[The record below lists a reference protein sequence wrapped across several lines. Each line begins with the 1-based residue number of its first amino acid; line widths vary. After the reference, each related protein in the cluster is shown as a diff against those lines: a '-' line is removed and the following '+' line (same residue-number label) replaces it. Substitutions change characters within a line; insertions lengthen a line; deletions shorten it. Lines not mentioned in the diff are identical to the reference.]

1 MASLETKVVLA
12 APTFGSA
19 VQISIVAQ
27 FRKLFK
33 PEEMALRSATDD
45 VNKQTECL
53 NQVLLQNKPTALIAA
68 DIRPI
73 PEIISLY
80 KAANVPIIL
89 INEESPGV
97 SIIAIDNGKGGRI
110 AGDYLV
116 SMGKKKIAIII
127 GKSRV
132 QGDYN
137 SELRLKGFQQAL
149 AAKGLS
155 IPQGGIVEVLHYSRE
170 DGVEAMPK
178 LLALGVDA
186 IFCAAGDNCAQGLLN
201 VARDRGVRIPENISI
216 VGFDDLPIARLLTPT
231 LTTIKQPLMEMAE
244 AAFKMA
250 VTERDEILRNP
261 QKIIFNPELV
271 IRKSA

>member
-73 PEIISLY
+73 PEVISLY

-261 QKIIFNPELV
+261 KKIIFNPELV